1 MIERK
6 SKGQSSFELLIT
18 LSVGL
23 AILLPVVAIAF
34 IQLAN
39 ANSSLSAIEAQQAAS
54 KISSIATA
62 VGSEGPPAKQVI
74 QVQVPPGVRYIYVG
88 ALNNGV
94 GHEVIFVVSSPTGL
108 SYVTSYTPVN
118 VSGNLGGIVGTGS
131 YLVNISAT
139 ASCPHNSQL
148 PCVYISPIV

>member
-62 VGSEGPPAKQVI
+62 VGSEGPPARQII
-74 QVQVPPGVRYIYVG
+74 QVQIPPGVRYIYIG
-88 ALNNGV
+88 ALNNGI
-94 GHEVIFVVSSPTGL
+94 GHEVIFVVSSPSGL

-131 YLVNISAT
+131 YLVNISAVS
-139 ASCPHNSQL
+139 SCPHNSQL